1 MFKMK
6 RTAIVFALFSEL
18 LPTAR
23 GLGAPFL
30 KVKQPQIILDDK
42 NIALVRAGIGKDRA
56 MKAAEKVILE
66 FRPEIIIS
74 AGLCGALVEDLKIGD
89 IVVSD
94 FDDGKILCSPNPLF
108 TYEEKIAAHSRYKAV
123 VVDMESEGVR
133 IVAEKYNIPS
143 IAIKVVSDGLR
154 DDISKSLFTLTSL
167 LKLIRFKRSMD
178 IASKR
183 LSEFLLT
190 YIMEANRKGN

>member
-1 MFKMK
+1 MK

-23 GLGAPFL
+23 RLGIPFL
-30 KVKQPQIILDDK
+30 RVKQPQIILDGK

-56 MKAAEKVILE
+56 MKATERVILE
-66 FRPEIIIS
+66 FRPQLIIS
-74 AGLCGALVEDLKIGD
+74 AGLCGALVEELKVGD
-89 IVVSD
+89 IVMSD
-94 FDDGKILCSPNPLF
+94 FKDSKIFCSPRPLL
-108 TYEEKIAAHSRYKAV
+108 TYKEKIAVYHEHSAV

-133 IVAEKYNIPS
+133 IIARKYNIPC
-143 IAIKVVSDGLR
+143 IAIKAVSDGLR
-154 DDISKSLFTLTSL
+154 DDIPKSLFTFTSL

-183 LSEFLLT
+183 LSEFLLN
-190 YIMEANRKGN
+190 YIKEN

>member
-1 MFKMK
+1 MRK
-6 RTAIVFALFSEL
+6 TAVIFALFSEL

-23 GLGAPFL
+23 RLDIPFL

-42 NIALVRAGIGKDRA
+42 DIALVRAGIGKDRA

-74 AGLCGALVEDLKIGD
+74 AGLCGALVEDLKVGD

-94 FDDGKILCSPNPLF
+94 FNDGKIFCSPRPLF
-108 TYEEKIAAHSRYKAV
+108 TYNEKLNAHREHNAV
-123 VVDMESEGVR
+123 VVDMESEGVH
-133 IVAEKYNIPS
+133 IVAGKYNIPC
-143 IAIKVVSDGLR
+143 IAIKVVSDGLK
-154 DDISKSLFTLTSL
+154 DDIAKSLFTLASL

-178 IASKR
+178 IASRR
-183 LSEFLLT
+183 LSEFLLN
-190 YIMEANRKGN
+190 YIKEN